1 MLLIDSHK
9 IYQQESGMNN
19 IKKSPKSIK
28 NTKNEIYKNIH
39 SLKKSNFTFY
49 PTDNYEVNKNG
60 NKKD

>member
-1 MLLIDSHK
+1 
-9 IYQQESGMNN
+9 MNN